1 MKPLSSIPHP
11 VRPGNP
17 PGLILLI
24 SAAVVLM
31 SARCGGR
38 IYLVNSLPPTRAI
51 AVDGDAEDW
60 TNALSYV
67 SSAHIFVGFVNDRDD
82 LYVCMTKEVEE
93 ARPRAPFGAMG
104 GLTVWIDPSGG
115 TEKRMGI
122 RLGGGGRPPEERQ
135 DREARRR
142 PEEEPSARGA
152 GEGRPPGMAEGLEI
166 IGPNG
171 NVLKKMSFEEASTA
185 GLEVKTVLSGGSFVL
200 EMKIPLKAT
209 DVLPMAVGS
218 GDGGV
223 VGVGFLSSRSG
234 EKGRPGRPPGED
246 TGGRGGYPG
255 GGGMPGGMGG
265 IGGMGGMGGRGGG
278 MGGGRRPNMNP
289 DIQKNLKVWTKV
301 KLNTSAEPRRA
312 LVLEIEPATCSRDLY

>member
-1 MKPLSSIPHP
+1 LAAAGGRRKS
-11 VRPGNP
+11 VRTGRRGGGPRKSRP
-17 PGLILLI
+17 PGL
-24 SAAVVLM
+24 
-31 SARCGGR
+31 
-38 IYLVNSLPPTRAI
+38 
-51 AVDGDAEDW
+51 
-60 TNALSYV
+60 
-67 SSAHIFVGFVNDRDD
+67 
-82 LYVCMTKEVEE
+82 
-93 ARPRAPFGAMG
+93 
-104 GLTVWIDPSGG
+104 
-115 TEKRMGI
+115 
-122 RLGGGGRPPEERQ
+122 
-135 DREARRR
+135 
-142 PEEEPSARGA
+142 
-152 GEGRPPGMAEGLEI
+152 AEGLEI

-265 IGGMGGMGGRGGG
+265 RGGG